1 MFNYRIQ
8 ITKIEDGQPQNFDFL
23 DRVIVLW
30 GAAWILRSA
39 KEVAM
44 AYAKTK

>member
-8 ITKIEDGQPQNFDFL
+8 ITRMQDGQPQEWDFI

-30 GAAWILRSA
+30 GTAWVLKSV

-44 AYAKTK
+44 AYAKNK